1 MNNSRTLIV
10 GIGSPHGDDQIGWRV
25 ADALRSVVSPAIDVR
40 EASTPSQ
47 LLDWLDGIDRLIVC
61 DACQAR
67 RRVSIDLDG
76 DGETLSLH
84 RWQWPTLQVSML
96 RSAGSHS
103 FGLPQ
108 VLQLAERL
116 GRLPQEVIVFGV
128 EGRQFDAFSKL
139 TPDIEDLI
147 SNTVQA
153 IASEF
158 SAGPVPTGQL
168 NPADLKVGRWEP
180 ALRGNV
186 QIAVPSDE
194 ETGRA

>member
-1 MNNSRTLIV
+1 MSKLRTLIV

-25 ADALRSVVSPAIDVR
+25 ADSLRAVASPAVEVR

-47 LLDWLDGIDRLIVC
+47 LLDWLDGVDRLIVC

-67 RRVSIDLDG
+67 RQMAAEPAG
-76 DGETLSLH
+76 DALRIH

-116 GRLPQEVIVFGV
+116 GSLPSDVTVFGV
-128 EGRQFDAFSKL
+128 EGSQFDAFASL
-139 TPDIEDLI
+139 SPDVE
-147 SNTVQA
+147 SVVVQ
-153 IASEF
+153 IVGQIVKETSE
-158 SAGPVPTGQL
+158 V
-168 NPADLKVGRWEP
+168 P
-180 ALRGNV
+180 ALSCG
-186 QIAVPSDE
+186 E
-194 ETGRA
+194 EAGRA